1 MNTFLSSG
9 QLALQEQYLKFVA
22 EQIAPLAMP
31 LDTEQVSSKEA
42 LSLLAKGGY
51 LGLTVPRE
59 YGGQGLGALELTL
72 FAEALATAS
81 AGLSL
86 ALASH
91 YSVIELINKFG
102 SDTQKSRYLSQMA
115 SGDLIGAQA
124 FCEEMAGSDFKAVQT
139 TAKGDS
145 ASGWQLNGEKTW
157 VVNGQLAGLIA
168 VLAKVKSSSDSAPA
182 ADSELAIFLV
192 DGSPSTSIEVGANR
206 AKFGL
211 RSASTC
217 DLTFREYKATSEHK
231 LASATSAELEKQVNA
246 VLDLSKTVV
255 AAAAVGIA
263 EEALKFSAEHARTR
277 EQFGQPISKFQG
289 IQWKLADHSVES
301 QAARLL
307 TYRAAWSHDEEP
319 ADFRKFAAMAK
330 LFATKVARVH
340 SGEAVQIFGML
351 GASPDSPVER
361 LYRDGK
367 LTEVFEGTSEL
378 QKVVLKEELGV

>member
-9 QLALQEQYLKFVA
+9 QLTLQEQYLKFVA
-22 EQIAPLAMP
+22 EQIAPLAMT

-42 LSLLAKGGY
+42 LALLAKSGY

-59 YGGQGLGALELTL
+59 YGGQGLGATELVL
-72 FAEALATAS
+72 LAEALAGAS

-102 SDTQKSRYLSQMA
+102 SETQKSRYLSQLA
-115 SGDLIGAQA
+115 TGDLIGAQA
-124 FCEEMAGSDFKAVQT
+124 FGEEKAGSDFKAVQT
-139 TAKGDS
+139 TATNDS
-145 ASGWQLNGEKTW
+145 SSGWLLSGEKTW
-157 VVNGQLAGLIA
+157 VVNGQLAGLMA
-168 VLAKVKSSSDSAPA
+168 VLARTG
-182 ADSELAIFLV
+182 ADDQLSIFLV
-192 DGSPSTSIEVGANR
+192 DGTPSSSIHIGENK

-211 RSASTC
+211 RSAATC
-217 DLTFREYKATSEHK
+217 DITFKEYKASSENK
-231 LASATSAELEKQVNA
+231 LASGTSAEVEAQVNA

-319 ADFRKFAAMAK
+319 GDFRKFAAMAK
-330 LFATKVARVH
+330 LFASKVARVH

-367 LTEVFEGTSEL
+367 LTEIFEGTSEL

>member
-9 QLALQEQYLKFVA
+9 QLTLQEQYLKFVA
-22 EQIAPLAMP
+22 EQIAPLALA

-42 LSLLAKGGY
+42 LTLLAKGGY

-59 YGGQGLGALELTL
+59 YGGQGLGATELVL
-72 FAEALATAS
+72 FAEALAGAS

-102 SDTQKSRYLSQMA
+102 SETQKSRYLSQLA
-115 SGDLIGAQA
+115 TGDLIGAQA
-124 FCEEMAGSDFKAVQT
+124 FGEEKAGSDFKAVQT
-139 TAKGDS
+139 TATADS
-145 ASGWQLNGEKTW
+145 SAGWLLSGEKTW
-157 VVNGQLAGLIA
+157 VVNGQLAGLMA
-168 VLAKVKSSSDSAPA
+168 VLARTG
-182 ADSELAIFLV
+182 ADGQLSIFLV
-192 DGSPSTSIEVGANR
+192 DGTPSTNIEIGPNK

-211 RSASTC
+211 RSAATC
-217 DLTFREYKATSEHK
+217 DITFKEYKATSENK
-231 LASATSAELEKQVNA
+231 LASATSAEVEAQVNA

-319 ADFRKFAAMAK
+319 GDFRKFAAMAK

-367 LTEVFEGTSEL
+367 LTEIFEGTSEL

>member
-1 MNTFLSSG
+1 MNTFLSSS

-22 EQIAPLAMP
+22 EQIAPIAMT

-59 YGGQGLGALELTL
+59 YGGQGLGAIELTL
-72 FAEALATAS
+72 FAEALASAS

-124 FCEEMAGSDFKAVQT
+124 FGEEVAGSDFKAVLT
-139 TAKGDS
+139 TATGDS
-145 ASGWQLNGEKTW
+145 ASGWQISGVKTW
-157 VVNGQLAGLIA
+157 VVNGQMAGLIA
-168 VLAKVKSSSDSAPA
+168 VLAQVKGA

-192 DGSPSTSIEVGANR
+192 DGSPSATIEVGANR

-217 DLTFREYKATSEHK
+217 DLTFKDFKATSEHK
-231 LASATSAELEKQVNA
+231 LASANSAELEKQVNA

-277 EQFGQPISKFQG
+277 QQFGQPISKFQG

-361 LYRDGK
+361 LFRDGK

>member
-9 QLALQEQYLKFVA
+9 QLTLQEQYLKFVA
-22 EQIAPLAMP
+22 EQIAPLALA

-42 LSLLAKGGY
+42 LTLLAKGGY

-59 YGGQGLGALELTL
+59 YGGQGLGATELVL
-72 FAEALATAS
+72 FAEALAGAS

-91 YSVIELINKFG
+91 YSVIELISKFG
-102 SDTQKSRYLSQMA
+102 SETQKSRYLSQLA
-115 SGDLIGAQA
+115 TGDLIGAQA
-124 FCEEMAGSDFKAVQT
+124 FGEEKAGSDFKAVQT
-139 TAKGDS
+139 TATADS
-145 ASGWQLNGEKTW
+145 SAGWLLSGEKTW
-157 VVNGQLAGLIA
+157 VVNGQLAGLMA
-168 VLAKVKSSSDSAPA
+168 VLARTG
-182 ADSELAIFLV
+182 ADDQLSIFLV
-192 DGSPSTSIEVGANR
+192 DGTPSSNIEIGVNK

-211 RSASTC
+211 RSAATC
-217 DLTFREYKATSEHK
+217 DITFKNYKASSENK
-231 LASATSAELEKQVNA
+231 LASATSAEVEAQVNA

-319 ADFRKFAAMAK
+319 GDFRKFAAMAK

-367 LTEVFEGTSEL
+367 LTEIFEGTSEM

>member
-9 QLALQEQYLKFVA
+9 QLTLQEQYLKFVA
-22 EQIAPLAMP
+22 EQIAPLALA

-42 LSLLAKGGY
+42 LTLLAKGGY

-59 YGGQGLGALELTL
+59 YGGPGLGATELVL
-72 FAEALATAS
+72 FAEALAGAS

-102 SDTQKSRYLSQMA
+102 SETQKSRYLSQLA
-115 SGDLIGAQA
+115 TGDLIGAQA
-124 FCEEMAGSDFKAVQT
+124 FGEEKAGSDFKAVQT
-139 TAKGDS
+139 TATADS
-145 ASGWQLNGEKTW
+145 SAGWLLSGEKTW
-157 VVNGQLAGLIA
+157 VVNGQLAGLMA
-168 VLAKVKSSSDSAPA
+168 VLARTG
-182 ADSELAIFLV
+182 ADDQLSIFLV
-192 DGSPSTSIEVGANR
+192 DGTPSSTIEIGTNK

-211 RSASTC
+211 RSAATC
-217 DLTFREYKATSEHK
+217 DITFKEYKATSENK
-231 LASATSAELEKQVNA
+231 LASATSAEVEAQVNA

-319 ADFRKFAAMAK
+319 GDFRKFAAMAK

-367 LTEVFEGTSEL
+367 LTEIFEGTSEM

>member
-1 MNTFLSSG
+1 VNTFLSSG
-9 QLALQEQYLKFVA
+9 QLTLQEQYLKFVA
-22 EQIAPLAMP
+22 EQIAPLAMA

-42 LSLLAKGGY
+42 LTLLAKGGY

-59 YGGQGLGALELTL
+59 YGGQGLGATELVL
-72 FAEALATAS
+72 FAEALAGAS

-102 SDTQKSRYLSQMA
+102 SETQKSRYLSQLA
-115 SGDLIGAQA
+115 TGDLIGAQA
-124 FCEEMAGSDFKAVQT
+124 FGEEKAGSDFKAVQT
-139 TAKGDS
+139 TATADS
-145 ASGWQLNGEKTW
+145 SAGWLLSGEKTW
-157 VVNGQLAGLIA
+157 VVNGQLAGLMA
-168 VLAKVKSSSDSAPA
+168 VLARTG
-182 ADSELAIFLV
+182 ADDQLSIFLV
-192 DGSPSTSIEVGANR
+192 DGTPSSTIEIGVNK

-211 RSASTC
+211 RSAATC
-217 DLTFREYKATSEHK
+217 DITFKEYKATSENK
-231 LASATSAELEKQVNA
+231 LASATSAEVEAQVNA

-319 ADFRKFAAMAK
+319 GDFRKFAAMAK

-367 LTEVFEGTSEL
+367 LTEIFEGTSEL

>member
-1 MNTFLSSG
+1 VNTFLSSG

-22 EQIAPLAMP
+22 EQIAPLAMA

-42 LSLLAKGGY
+42 MTLLAKGGY

-59 YGGQGLGALELTL
+59 YGGQGLGALELVL
-72 FAEALATAS
+72 FAEALASAS
-81 AGLSL
+81 AGLAL

-124 FCEEMAGSDFKAVQT
+124 FGEEMAGSDYKAVQT
-139 TAKGDS
+139 TASGDS
-145 ASGWQLNGEKTW
+145 SGCLLSGEKTW
-157 VVNGQLAGLIA
+157 VVNGQMAGLVA
-168 VLAKVKSSSDSAPA
+168 VLAKSGTD
-182 ADSELAIFLV
+182 LAIFLV
-192 DGSPSTSIEVGANR
+192 DGTPSSNIVVGPNK

-211 RSASTC
+211 RSAATC
-217 DLTFREYKATSEHK
+217 DLTFKDCKVSAENK
-231 LASATSAELEKQVNA
+231 LASGSTTDVEAQVDA
-246 VLDLSKTVV
+246 VLNLSKTVV

-263 EEALKFSAEHARTR
+263 DEALKFSAEHARTR

-289 IQWKLADHSVES
+289 IQWKLADHSVEA

-307 TYRAAWSHDEEP
+307 TYRAAWSHGEEP
-319 ADFRKFAAMAK
+319 GDFRKFAAMAK

-361 LYRDGK
+361 LFRDGK

>member
-1 MNTFLSSG
+1 VNTFLSSG
-9 QLALQEQYLKFVA
+9 QLTLQEQYSKFVA
-22 EQIAPLAMP
+22 EQIAPLALA
-31 LDTEQVSSKEA
+31 LDTEEVSSKEA
-42 LSLLAKGGY
+42 LTLLAKGGY

-59 YGGQGLGALELTL
+59 YGGQGLGAIELVL
-72 FAEALATAS
+72 FAEALAGAS

-86 ALASH
+86 SLASH

-102 SDTQKSRYLSQMA
+102 SETQKSRYLSQLA
-115 SGDLIGAQA
+115 TGDLIGAQA
-124 FCEEMAGSDFKAVQT
+124 FGEEKAGSDFKAVQT
-139 TAKGDS
+139 NATADLS
-145 ASGWQLNGEKTW
+145 SGWLLSGEKTW
-157 VVNGQLAGLIA
+157 VVNGQLAGLMA
-168 VLAKVKSSSDSAPA
+168 VLARTG
-182 ADSELAIFLV
+182 ADDQLSIFLV
-192 DGSPSTSIEVGANR
+192 DGTPSSNIEIGANK

-211 RSASTC
+211 RSAATC
-217 DLTFREYKATSEHK
+217 DITFKDCKASSENK
-231 LASATSAELEKQVNA
+231 LASGTSAEVEAQVNA

-277 EQFGQPISKFQG
+277 EQFGQSISKFQG

-307 TYRAAWSHDEEP
+307 TYRAAWSHDDQP
-319 ADFRKFAAMAK
+319 SDFRKFAAMAK
-330 LFATKVARVH
+330 LFAAKTARFH

-367 LTEVFEGTSEL
+367 LTEIFEGTSEM

>member
-1 MNTFLSSG
+1 VNTFLSSG
-9 QLALQEQYLKFVA
+9 QLTLQEQYLKFVA
-22 EQIAPLAMP
+22 EQIAPLALA

-42 LSLLAKGGY
+42 LTLLAKGGY

-59 YGGQGLGALELTL
+59 YGGQGLGATELVL
-72 FAEALATAS
+72 FAEALAGAS

-102 SDTQKSRYLSQMA
+102 SETQKSRYLSQLA
-115 SGDLIGAQA
+115 TGDLIGAQA
-124 FCEEMAGSDFKAVQT
+124 FGEEKAGSDFKAVQT
-139 TAKGDS
+139 TATADS
-145 ASGWQLNGEKTW
+145 SAGWLLSGEKTW
-157 VVNGQLAGLIA
+157 VVNGQLAGLMA
-168 VLAKVKSSSDSAPA
+168 VLARTG
-182 ADSELAIFLV
+182 ADDQLSIFLV
-192 DGSPSTSIEVGANR
+192 DGTPSTNIEIGPNK

-211 RSASTC
+211 RSAATC
-217 DLTFREYKATSEHK
+217 DITFKEYKATSENK
-231 LASATSAELEKQVNA
+231 LASATSAEVEAQVNA

-319 ADFRKFAAMAK
+319 GDFRKFAAMAK

-367 LTEVFEGTSEL
+367 LTEIFEGTSEL
-378 QKVVLKEELGV
+378 QKVVLKEEVGL

>member
-1 MNTFLSSG
+1 MNTFLSVG

-22 EQIAPLAMP
+22 EQIAPLALA

-42 LSLLAKGGY
+42 ISLLAKGGY

-59 YGGQGLGALELTL
+59 YGGQGLGALELVL
-72 FAEALATAS
+72 FAEALAGAS
-81 AGLSL
+81 AGLAV

-102 SDTQKSRYLSQMA
+102 SDTQKSRYLSQLA
-115 SGDLIGAQA
+115 TGDLIGAQA
-124 FCEEMAGSDFKAVQT
+124 FGEEKAGSDFKAVET
-139 TAKGDS
+139 TAKVDS
-145 ASGWQLNGEKTW
+145 SSGWLLSGEKTW
-157 VVNGQLAGLIA
+157 VVNGQSAGLMA
-168 VLAKVKSSSDSAPA
+168 VLATATGE
-182 ADSELAIFLV
+182 SEEQLSIFLV
-192 DGSPSTSIEVGANR
+192 DGTPAPSIEVGANR

-211 RSASTC
+211 RSAATC
-217 DLTFREYKATSEHK
+217 DVTFKEHK
-231 LASATSAELEKQVNA
+231 VSSENKLATVTSADLEAQVNS

-307 TYRAAWSHDEEP
+307 TYRAAWSHDQEP
-319 ADFRKFAAMAK
+319 VDFRKFAAMAK
-330 LFATKVARVH
+330 MFAAKTARFH

-367 LTEVFEGTSEL
+367 LTEIFEGTSEL

>member
-22 EQIAPLAMP
+22 EQIAPLALA

-42 LSLLAKGGY
+42 MTLLAKGGY

-59 YGGQGLGALELTL
+59 YGGQGLGAIELVL
-72 FAEALATAS
+72 LAEALASAS
-81 AGLSL
+81 AGLAV

-102 SDTQKSRYLSQMA
+102 SDTQKSRYLSQLA
-115 SGDLIGAQA
+115 TGDLIGAQA
-124 FCEEMAGSDFKAVQT
+124 FGEEKAGSDFKAVQT
-139 TAKGDS
+139 TATADGS
-145 ASGWQLNGEKTW
+145 NGWLLSGEKTW

-168 VLAKVKSSSDSAPA
+168 VLAVTKTATDTAT
-182 ADSELAIFLV
+182 DDQLRIFLV
-192 DGSPSTSIEVGANR
+192 DGTPGSSIEVGANK

-211 RSASTC
+211 RSAATC
-217 DLTFREYKATSEHK
+217 DITFKEYKASGENK
-231 LASATSAELEKQVNA
+231 LASATSAELESQVNA

-330 LFATKVARVH
+330 MFAAKTARFH

-367 LTEVFEGTSEL
+367 LTEIFEGTSEL

>member
-9 QLALQEQYLKFVA
+9 QLTLQEQYLKFVA
-22 EQIAPLAMP
+22 EQIAPLAMA

-42 LSLLAKGGY
+42 LTLIAKGGY

-59 YGGQGLGALELTL
+59 YGGQGLGATELVL
-72 FAEALATAS
+72 FAEALAGAS

-102 SDTQKSRYLSQMA
+102 SETQKSRYLSQLA
-115 SGDLIGAQA
+115 TGDLIGAQA
-124 FCEEMAGSDFKAVQT
+124 FGEEKAGSDFKAVQT
-139 TAKGDS
+139 TATADS
-145 ASGWQLNGEKTW
+145 SAGWLLSGEKAW
-157 VVNGQLAGLIA
+157 VVNGQLAGLMA
-168 VLAKVKSSSDSAPA
+168 VLARTG
-182 ADSELAIFLV
+182 ADDQLSIFLV
-192 DGSPSTSIEVGANR
+192 DGTPSSNIEVGVNK

-211 RSASTC
+211 RSAATC
-217 DLTFREYKATSEHK
+217 DITFKEYKATSENK
-231 LASATSAELEKQVNA
+231 LASATGAEVEAQVNA

-319 ADFRKFAAMAK
+319 GDFRKFAAMAK
-330 LFATKVARVH
+330 LFASKVARVH

-367 LTEVFEGTSEL
+367 LTEIFEGTSEL

>member
-1 MNTFLSSG
+1 VNTFLSSG
-9 QLALQEQYLKFVA
+9 QLTLQEQYSKFVA
-22 EQIAPLAMP
+22 EQIAPLALA

-42 LSLLAKGGY
+42 LTLLAKGGY

-59 YGGQGLGALELTL
+59 YGGQGLGAIELVL
-72 FAEALATAS
+72 FAEALAGAS

-102 SDTQKSRYLSQMA
+102 SETQKSRYLSQLA
-115 SGDLIGAQA
+115 TGDLIGAQA
-124 FCEEMAGSDFKAVQT
+124 FGEEKAGSDFKAVQT
-139 TAKGDS
+139 TATADS
-145 ASGWQLNGEKTW
+145 SAGWLLSGEKTW
-157 VVNGQLAGLIA
+157 VVNGQLAGLMA
-168 VLAKVKSSSDSAPA
+168 VLARTG
-182 ADSELAIFLV
+182 ADDQLSIFLV
-192 DGSPSTSIEVGANR
+192 DGTPSSNIEIGANK

-211 RSASTC
+211 RSAATC
-217 DLTFREYKATSEHK
+217 DITFKEYKASSENK
-231 LASATSAELEKQVNA
+231 LASATSAEVEAQVNA

-307 TYRAAWSHDEEP
+307 TYRAAWSHDDQSP
-319 ADFRKFAAMAK
+319 AIFVSLRQWLSCLRQKLPDFIVAK
-330 LFATKVARVH
+330 PCKYSVCWELA
-340 SGEAVQIFGML
+340 
-351 GASPDSPVER
+351 
-361 LYRDGK
+361 
-367 LTEVFEGTSEL
+367 LTHR
-378 QKVVLKEELGV
+378 